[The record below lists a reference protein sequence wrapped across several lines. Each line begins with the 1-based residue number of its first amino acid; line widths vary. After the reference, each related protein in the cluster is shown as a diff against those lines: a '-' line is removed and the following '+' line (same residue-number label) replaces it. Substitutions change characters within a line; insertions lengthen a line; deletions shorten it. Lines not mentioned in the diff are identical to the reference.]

1 MWDINQGFYKWTF
14 WWLIPELLSLSESF
28 KMFMGMDT
36 DEFFSF
42 GFNNLFTLE
51 LIVSDRCIV
60 GLDWIKEKRT
70 NKTMRKKKLKRNRKS
85 KRCIVKSCLSLCY
98 WNWYSL
104 LKDPWEHYVKERGL
118 EKIMWESPQ
127 RSSAVLSLKPC
138 WF

>member
-70 NKTMRKKKLKRNRKS
+70 NKTTRKKNWKEIGK
-85 KRCIVKSCLSLCY
+85 VK
-98 WNWYSL
+98 
-104 LKDPWEHYVKERGL
+104 D
-118 EKIMWESPQ
+118 
-127 RSSAVLSLKPC
+127 VL
-138 WF
+138 